1 MPNEPDA
8 PKLQPP
14 GAGLPFLHTLFLRRW
29 FLPRYLRRRD
39 WAAREAIFRRHGERL
54 VELCRSQPHDLLHRR
69 ALVGPM
75 VGLEDSSRYWSV
87 AMVVEHLLIV
97 GGLQSRLIR
106 ELSFGRVPV
115 ENASIASVKPKGALD
130 VDELLP
136 RFIAFLDEFDALV
149 DSGLGDRRS
158 PARFPHPWFGPL
170 TAEGW
175 HGVAALHQGLHRRQA
190 EAILRALVPAL

>member
-1 MPNEPDA
+1 MPNDADA

-14 GAGLPFLHTLFLRRW
+14 GAGIPFLHELFLRRW

-39 WAAREAIFRRHGERL
+39 WGARQAIIRRHGERI
-54 VELCRSQPHDLLHRR
+54 VALCRLDPQEVLHRR
-69 ALVGPM
+69 VLVPPM

-97 GGLQSRLIR
+97 GGLQTRLIR
-106 ELSFGRVPV
+106 ELSLGHVPV
-115 ENASIASVKPKGALD
+115 ENASIASVKPAGALQ

-136 RFIAFLDEFDALV
+136 RFTTFLDEFDALV

-158 PARFPHPWFGPL
+158 QARFPHPWFGPL

-175 HGVAALHQGLHRRQA
+175 HGVAALHHGLHRRQA
-190 EAILRALVPAL
+190 DAILRTLVPSF